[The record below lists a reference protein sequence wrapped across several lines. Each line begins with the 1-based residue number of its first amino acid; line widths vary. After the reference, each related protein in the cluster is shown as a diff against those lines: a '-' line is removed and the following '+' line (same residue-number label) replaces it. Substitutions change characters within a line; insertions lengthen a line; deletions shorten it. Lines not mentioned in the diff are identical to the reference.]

1 MGTMEREVLFN
12 LSQLQSDLVQ
22 YKCVGVRKVIVTLY
36 VDLCGFVYPCIIIII
51 NGTVSAKIAPR
62 LKCYKNASRLYCYNF
77 PTDNAIDFLISPPH
91 SEMV

>member
-51 NGTVSAKIAPR
+51 NVVSTKWAYIIK
-62 LKCYKNASRLYCYNF
+62 F
-77 PTDNAIDFLISPPH
+77 PVRAIVK
-91 SEMV
+91 MYG